1 MRFKRPTPPR
11 DSEANL
17 IPLINVVFLLLIFFM
32 LAGRL
37 APQSDVAL
45 EPPRSDST
53 LGMDPTPFVILID
66 RTGEITVDGNRLGD
80 EALAEQMTD
89 ALGDSPKRVQIK
101 ADASLDAMRLI
112 DILNRLRAAGAEE
125 LDLLTL
131 GRDR

>member
-1 MRFKRPTPPR
+1 MRFTRPRPIR

-37 APQSDVAL
+37 APTAQVAL

-53 LGMDPTPFVILID
+53 RSADPTPLVVLID
-66 RTGEITVDGNRLGD
+66 RTGRTTVNGESVDD
-80 EALAEQMTD
+80 ETLAE
-89 ALGDSPKRVQIK
+89 RVADGLASEGPRIQIK
-101 ADASLDAMRLI
+101 ADADLDAIALI
-112 DILNRLRAAGAEE
+112 HLLDRLRTAGVEE
-125 LDLLTL
+125 IDLLTL